1 MDFRIRATLSSI
13 DEAFLSLLRVKPL
26 NQITIKELCDK
37 AGIDRSTFYRHYR
50 SIDDLMETTERN
62 LLAELDVRL
71 EKKHVTMKEVLVE
84 VLEIIKSNSERY
96 MVLFSENGDPVFPS
110 RVLRI
115 AYGHS
120 AENLEE
126 LYPAL
131 SATKKR
137 WLFDYVA
144 YGLSAIW
151 KDWIEAGMIEPVSE
165 VACFASMLVE
175 NGARNCAAK

>member
-26 NQITIKELCDK
+26 NQITIKELCDR

-50 SIDDLMETTERN
+50 SVDGLMETTEQN
-62 LLAELDVRL
+62 LLADLDVRL
-71 EKKHVTMKEVLVE
+71 EKKHATMKEVLIE
-84 VLEIIKSNSERY
+84 VLEAIKSNGERY
-96 MVLFSENGDPVFPS
+96 TVLFSENGDPTFPS

-120 AENLEE
+120 TENLEE
-126 LYPAL
+126 LYPTL
-131 SATKKR
+131 STTKKR

-151 KDWIEAGMIEPVSE
+151 KDWIEAGMREPTSE
-165 VACFASMLVE
+165 VAHFASLLVE
-175 NGARNCAAK
+175 DGARSCTAK